1 MIRRATRVRAI
12 RVLAFALSALFVNSI
27 FPIFSADAAL
37 VEKPVRV
44 AVGPVLAVDDPSAV
58 LKPADPEP
66 VRPPQPI
73 VKRRMIVRTSAYSS
87 TRDQT
92 DGDPFTTASGKK
104 VHDGTLAMNCLP
116 FGTKVRIS
124 GKFGSKIF
132 TVEDRMNA
140 KWGCSRADIW
150 MPTRAQ
156 AMQWGVRTVTL
167 EILR

>member
-1 MIRRATRVRAI
+1 MIRRATRVRAL
-12 RVLAFALSALFVNSI
+12 RFLALALSALFVNSI
-27 FPIFSADAAL
+27 FPTFTADAAL
-37 VEKPVRV
+37 VETPVRA
-44 AVGPVLAVDDPSAV
+44 AVGPVLAFNDPNTV
-58 LKPADPEP
+58 LQPAAPEP
-66 VRPPQPI
+66 VKVPAPV
-73 VKRRMIVRTSAYSS
+73 VKRRLTVRTSAYSS

-104 VHDGTLAMNCLP
+104 VHDGTLAMNCVP
-116 FGTKVRIS
+116 FGTKVRIT

-140 KWGCSRADIW
+140 KWGCSRADVW

-167 EILR
+167 EILS